1 MYKMSLFLVVVCATV
16 SVPLISA
23 QAQSPDRRIGRA
35 RALQRQRQRDRTLQ
49 VLRQLNKVV
58 PEVEFDEEPFE
69 AVLEWF
75 REQGLK
81 NIVVRWRKLEE
92 FGDIDRSTTITM
104 QLRDQTLG
112 ELLDMALE
120 MVSSEASAASG
131 RLFYR
136 ISNGLLQISTREH
149 YANEIVV
156 RTYLIENL
164 LQSQIFY
171 SDAPEISVAD
181 SGSGG
186 GGGSGGRGGA
196 GGGGRGGAGGGGRG
210 GAGGGGRGGSGGGQG
225 GQGGGGRGA
234 GGGDL
239 GGIFQGSGGNEL
251 IDFAGLREEKLEQ
264 LLELIKKIKPDSWRE
279 NGGLGTIAEFHGKLM
294 ISQTIEMHETIGGAF
309 RLRAGK
315 R

>member
-1 MYKMSLFLVVVCATV
+1 MHKMSLFLVVAWATV
-16 SVPLISA
+16 SVPLMSA
-23 QAQSPDRRIGRA
+23 QGQSPDKRIGRA
-35 RALQRQRQRDRTLQ
+35 RAQQRQRQQDRTLQ
-49 VLRQLNKVV
+49 MLRRLNTVV
-58 PEVEFDEEPFE
+58 PEVNFNEEPFGD
-69 AVLEWF
+69 VLDWF

-92 FGDIDRSTTITM
+92 FGDIDRSTTITL

-120 MVSSEASAASG
+120 MVSSEASAPSG

-136 ISNGLLQISTREH
+136 ISNGLLQISTRKH

-164 LQSQIFY
+164 LQSLIYY
-171 SDAPEISVAD
+171 SDPPEISVAD

-186 GGGSGGRGGA
+186 GSRGGGRGGA

-210 GAGGGGRGGSGGGQG
+210 GASGGGRGSGGGQG

-251 IDFAGLREEKLEQ
+251 IDFQGLREEKLEQ
-264 LLELIKKIKPDSWRE
+264 LLELIKKIKPDSWKE

>member
-1 MYKMSLFLVVVCATV
+1 MHKTCLFLVVACATM
-16 SVPLISA
+16 SVPLMSA
-23 QAQSPDRRIGRA
+23 QAQSPDKRIGRA
-35 RALQRQRQRDRTLQ
+35 RAQQRQRQQDRTLQ
-49 VLRQLNKVV
+49 VLRHLNKVV
-58 PEVEFDEEPFE
+58 PEVDFDEEPLGD
-69 AVLEWF
+69 VLDWF

-81 NIVVRWRKLEE
+81 NIVVRWRKLQE
-92 FGDIDRSTTITM
+92 FGDIDRSTTITL

-120 MVSSEASAASG
+120 MVSSEASVPSG

-164 LQSQIFY
+164 LQSLIYY
-171 SDAPEISVAD
+171 SDAPVISVED
-181 SGSGG
+181 SGSGRGGRG
-186 GGGSGGRGGA
+186 GGRGGAGSGGRGGA
-196 GGGGRGGAGGGGRG
+196 GGGGRGGAGGGQ
-210 GAGGGGRGGSGGGQG
+210 GGQG
-225 GQGGGGRGA
+225 GAGGGGRGA
-234 GGGDL
+234 GGGEL

-251 IDFAGLREEKLEQ
+251 IDFQGLREEKLEQ
-264 LLELIKKIKPDSWRE
+264 LLELIKKIKPESWKE